1 MNINS
6 QTQLCGV
13 LGNPVEHS
21 LSPAIH
27 NAAFQHL
34 GLNYVYLAFRVEQ
47 VKEAVQGIRAL
58 GNLRGF
64 SVTIPHK
71 VSAMACLDTIDDTAK
86 HIGAINTIV
95 KTDDMLTGYNTD
107 ASGALQALRQANT
120 ALAGKRILILGSG
133 GAARA
138 IAFGL
143 ALHEPIASMTILGIV
158 DDERAN
164 LAVDLRKGTTVSIE
178 ENHLGEETLG
188 RAIDQVQVLI
198 HCTPLGMHPK
208 VDHTCVPQNQ
218 LKAHLTVMD
227 IVYNPRETRLLR
239 EAREVGCATIP
250 GLEMF
255 LNQAVTQFELWTG
268 QSAPINVMREI
279 LEAQFS

>member
-1 MNINS
+1 MNINTK
-6 QTQLCGV
+6 TQLCGV

-34 GLNYVYLAFRVEQ
+34 GLNYVYLALQVEA
-47 VKEAVQGIRAL
+47 VKEAVEGIRVL
-58 GNLRGF
+58 GNFRGF

-71 VSAMACLDTIDDTAK
+71 VSAMSYLDEIDDTAR

-95 KTDDMLTGYNTD
+95 KTDNRLTGYNTD
-107 ASGALQALRQANT
+107 ASGALKALRQAHT
-120 ALAGKRILILGSG
+120 PLANQHVLILGSG

-143 ALHEPIASMTILGIV
+143 ALHEPIDTLTILGII
-158 DDERAN
+158 DQERAR
-164 LAVDLRKGTTVSIE
+164 LVADLRKGTRVTIRE
-178 ENHLGEETLG
+178 GTLNEETLG
-188 RAIDQVQVLI
+188 TVLAHAQLLI

-208 VDHTCVPQNQ
+208 INDTCVPKH
-218 LKAHLTVMD
+218 LLRADLTVMD
-227 IVYNPRETRLLR
+227 IVYTPRETRLLR
-239 EAREVGCATIP
+239 EAKEIGCSTIP

-255 LNQAVTQFELWTG
+255 LNQATAQFELWTG
-268 QSAPINVMREI
+268 HAAPTKLMRDI

>member
-1 MNINS
+1 MDINT

-47 VKEAVQGIRAL
+47 VKEAIQGIRAL

-71 VSAMACLDTIDDTAK
+71 VSAMTHMDNIDDTAK

-95 KTDDMLTGYNTD
+95 KTDGTLTGYNTD
-107 ASGALQALRQANT
+107 ASGALQALRQAKT
-120 ALAGKRILILGSG
+120 ALDDQRVLILGSG

-143 ALHEPIASMTILGIV
+143 ALHERIAGLTILGIV
-158 DDERAN
+158 NDERAN
-164 LAVDLRKGTTVSIE
+164 LVTDLRKGTTVAIE
-178 ENHLGEETLG
+178 EAHLSEKTIGP
-188 RAIDQVQVLI
+188 AIEQAQVLI

-208 VDHTCVPQNQ
+208 VDHTCVPQDL

-227 IVYNPRETRLLR
+227 VVYNPRETRLLR

-255 LNQAVTQFELWTG
+255 LHQAVTQFELWTG
-268 QSAPINVMREI
+268 QSAPTEVMREI
-279 LEAQFS
+279 LEAQFL